1 MESKMTVEEKE
12 TILLKFRQWFKDSLI
27 ESHRKNTEKLRDIN
41 EFNINPFLLYYLS
54 NFLEGNSE
62 PESLAKALVYPRA
75 LGTSITTS
83 FGALMQGQFITKVLG
98 AYGSSI
104 AGIDIE
110 FIDQLDGRKKYCQLK
125 SGPNALNRD
134 DVTTIKNHFKELQ
147 NRSRKNEGDVRIGD
161 LVFCLIYGEKSEMNS
176 FVKELGAD
184 YNIFIGKEF
193 WQRFTGDE
201 HFYRDLIVSAGQIAN
216 DVDMKNVVEDVIT
229 DLSVKIED
237 TFKRILS

>member
-1 MESKMTVEEKE
+1 MTQAEKE
-12 TILLKFRQWFKDSLI
+12 SILIKFKQWFKESLI
-27 ESHRKNTEKLRDIN
+27 ESHKKNTEKLKDIN

-62 PESLAKALVYPRA
+62 PQSLAKALIYPRV

-83 FGALMQGQFITKVLG
+83 FGSLMQGQFITKVLG

-110 FIDQLDGRKKYCQLK
+110 FIDQIDGRKRYCQLK

-147 NRSRKNEGDVRIGD
+147 NRSRKNEGDVRLGD
-161 LVFCLIYGEKSEMNS
+161 LVFCMIYGEKNELNS
-176 FVKELGAD
+176 FVKELSND
-184 YNIFIGKEF
+184 FNVYIGKEF
-193 WQRFTGDE
+193 WERFTGDA

-216 DVDMKNVVEDVIT
+216 EVDMKEVVEDVIQE
-229 DLSVKIED
+229 LSVKID
-237 TFKRILS
+237 AQFKLILS

>member
-1 MESKMTVEEKE
+1 M
-12 TILLKFRQWFKDSLI
+12 
-27 ESHRKNTEKLRDIN
+27 
-41 EFNINPFLLYYLS
+41 LYYLS

-134 DVTTIKNHFKELQ
+134 DVATIKNHFKELQ

-161 LVFCLIYGEKSEMNS
+161 LVFCLIYGEKSEMNA

-201 HFYRDLIVSAGQIAN
+201 HFYRDLIISAGQIAN

-229 DLSVKIED
+229 DLSVKIDD

>member
-1 MESKMTVEEKE
+1 MTNAEKE
-12 TILLKFRQWFKDSLI
+12 TILVKFKDWFKDSLI
-27 ESHRKNTEKLRDIN
+27 ESHRKNTEKLKDIN

-54 NFLEGNSE
+54 NFLEGNSN
-62 PESLAKALVYPRA
+62 PDSLAKALIYPRV

-98 AYGSSI
+98 GYGSSI

-125 SGPNALNRD
+125 SGPNVLNRD

-161 LVFCLIYGEKSEMNS
+161 LVFCLIYGEASEINT
-176 FVKELGAD
+176 FVKELGHD
-184 YNIFIGKEF
+184 FNVYVGKEF
-193 WQRFTGDE
+193 WQRFTGDA
-201 HFYRDLIVSAGQIAN
+201 HFYRDLIISAGQVAKE
-216 DVDMKNVVEDVIT
+216 VDMKEVVEEVIQ

-237 TFKRILS
+237 RFRAILS